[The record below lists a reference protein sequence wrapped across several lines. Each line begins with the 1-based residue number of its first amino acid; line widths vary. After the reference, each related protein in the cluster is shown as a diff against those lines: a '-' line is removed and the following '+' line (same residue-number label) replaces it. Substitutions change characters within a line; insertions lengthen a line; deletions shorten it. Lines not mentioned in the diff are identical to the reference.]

1 MHSLVAIYDGGLVIV
16 LVIVMVIVIVSGQHR
31 SILQNWF
38 QLSCKM
44 STGTG
49 LFGLIMI
56 FGRKYFDHSLY
67 VIL

>member
-49 LFGLIMI
+49 LFG
-56 FGRKYFDHSLY
+56 
-67 VIL
+67 